1 MICDAMVLGLA
12 WTTVVAVG
20 GLPETD
26 FASLGCPS
34 SDSSG
39 VRARLLVSPSGEG
52 LVATGY
58 NMTAERRPLSGSFA
72 ESALGE
78 TALTGTA
85 PVERPV
91 GTAPPQS
98 AATHAFTRS
107 KEAGAESIGST
118 TTLFVG
124 LESEDILGV
133 TEGAGAELVGLS
145 GLSPCGNG
153 RARAGKRRHTGTD
166 RWRSSR
172 TFLCECM
179 RAYVLGSGH
188 TFNLVLLYTCM
199 RWSCKRKHV
208 RCVPPLPFA
217 YSRTEGS
224 GK

>member
-1 MICDAMVLGLA
+1 MLSAVPGTGVATFGPAWTSMICDAMVLGLA

-20 GLPETD
+20 GLPEAD

-34 SDSSG
+34 SDWSG

-78 TALTGTA
+78 TVLTGTA

-91 GTAPPQS
+91 GTAPPQL

-107 KEAGAESIGST
+107 EEAGVESIGLT

-153 RARAGKRRHTGTD
+153 RARAGKGGT
-166 RWRSSR
+166 
-172 TFLCECM
+172 
-179 RAYVLGSGH
+179 RAPIGGRVGSYANVC
-188 TFNLVLLYTCM
+188 TRVF
-199 RWSCKRKHV
+199 K
-208 RCVPPLPFA
+208 
-217 YSRTEGS
+217 
-224 GK
+224 